1 MNAKKQ
7 QETQTGRMTIWGLL
21 KNMIPFVLPYRWL
34 IVITL
39 VLTLVGSLM
48 AQVNAVV
55 LDWTVDS
62 INALIQ
68 QADGFKWSSAVRIL
82 TIITIILLGKE
93 VVGAVV
99 TFFQRYYGE
108 RMRILVSRDLSLKV
122 VERMLSF
129 RMAFFSSEG
138 NETGKLQSRID
149 RGIMSLSN
157 TVNNF
162 FIEIL
167 PLFTSAVLALILMFA
182 ANVFVGLVALFIVPV
197 YFWVTYIQASKM
209 KGGRRGIF
217 GSHQAV
223 SQGILN
229 IIESITVIK
238 SFNRE
243 KIEADRQ
250 AAIQRTMTDLQL
262 STRKKAYFFGGLKS
276 FLEQIGTVLIIIL
289 TAYLVLTDYPGMSIG
304 KIMYH
309 VMLFANVSAPI
320 RQLHRIYDDMN
331 DALIYAEGFFGILD
345 ADEEVEESGSHHP
358 RRVSGEFE
366 LQGVDFTYSNGT
378 QALFDVSMHIPA
390 GKITA
395 LVGLSGA
402 GKSTIVNLL
411 DKFYTPQKGSIK
423 LDGTELSDWDTEW
436 LRENIGL
443 VLQKNHIFSGTIEEN
458 IRYGCPTATHDDVVK
473 AAKQAYL
480 YDQVMALPHG
490 FETDALQLSG
500 GQQQRVAIARMFI
513 KNPPIIFLDE
523 PTASLDAIATEQI
536 KASIDAIKQGRTV
549 IIISHNIGQIIDA
562 DHIYVLQQGRV
573 VQSGSPQEVY
583 RQGGVYKDIF
593 DASARSMNVDKIANT
608 INIIR
613 YEENH
618 HITAHRHH
626 DDCLGTGDRRGQV
639 HHRERATDHDH
650 RRSPWC
656 QNNVVQTGRQ
666 GNHLAVALARVLG
679 QHVLDQ
685 PAEGV
690 ELASRTGIRQAS
702 VYRGEDARRT
712 AHDQRGERTVE
723 DAHQQDLCHRREGRC
738 YCHHLYYQ
746 ERER

>member
-1 MNAKKQ
+1 MDTNTKQ
-7 QETQTGRMTIWGLL
+7 QTEQTGRMTIWSLL
-21 KNMIPFVLPYRWL
+21 KNILPFVLPYRWL
-34 IVITL
+34 ITLTL
-39 VLTLVGSLM
+39 VLTLIGSLM

-55 LDWTVDS
+55 LDRAVDA

-68 QADGFKWSSAVRIL
+68 TEGGFQWGDAVKIL
-82 TIITIILLGKE
+82 TVITIVLLGKE
-93 VVGAVV
+93 FVALVV

-108 RMRILVSRDLSLKV
+108 QLRILVSRDLSLRV
-122 VERMLSF
+122 VDRILSF
-129 RMAFFSSEG
+129 RLAFFTGEG

-182 ANVFVGLVALFIVPV
+182 ANVYVGLVALFIVPV
-197 YFWVTYIQASKM
+197 YFWVTYIQACRM
-209 KGGRRGIF
+209 KGGRRNIF
-217 GSHQAV
+217 GGHQAV

-243 KIEADRQ
+243 QIEAERQ
-250 AAIQRTMTDLQL
+250 AAIQRNMTGLQL
-262 STRKKAYFFGGLKS
+262 DTRKKSYFYNGLKS

-289 TAYLVLTDYPGMSIG
+289 TAYLVLIDYPGMTIG

-345 ADEEVEESGSHHP
+345 ADNEVEPTGGHKPAEVRGD
-358 RRVSGEFE
+358 FE
-366 LQGVDFTYSNGT
+366 LTGVDFTYSNGT
-378 QALFDVSMHIPA
+378 QALFDVSMHIEP

-411 DKFYTPQKGSIK
+411 DKFYEPQRGSIK
-423 LDGTELSDWDTEW
+423 LDGIELHEWDTQW
-436 LRENIGL
+436 MRDNIGL
-443 VLQKNHIFSGTIEEN
+443 VLQKNHIFDGTIEEN
-458 IRYGCPTATHDDVVK
+458 IKYGFPEATHEQVVE
-473 AAKQAYL
+473 AAKKAYI
-480 YDQVMALPHG
+480 YDQIMQLPHG
-490 FETDALQLSG
+490 FDTAALQLSG

-536 KASIDAIKQGRTV
+536 KSSIDAIKQGRTV

-562 DHIYVLQQGRV
+562 DYIYVLQQGRV
-573 VQSGSPQEVY
+573 VQSGIPAEVY
-583 RQGGVYKDIF
+583 QQGGVYKDIF

-608 INIIR
+608 IS
-613 YEENH
+613 
-618 HITAHRHH
+618 
-626 DDCLGTGDRRGQV
+626 V
-639 HHRERATDHDH
+639 
-650 RRSPWC
+650 SP
-656 QNNVVQTGRQ
+656 
-666 GNHLAVALARVLG
+666 
-679 QHVLDQ
+679 
-685 PAEGV
+685 
-690 ELASRTGIRQAS
+690 
-702 VYRGEDARRT
+702 
-712 AHDQRGERTVE
+712 
-723 DAHQQDLCHRREGRC
+723 
-738 YCHHLYYQ
+738 
-746 ERER
+746 

>member
-1 MNAKKQ
+1 MMS
-7 QETQTGRMTIWGLL
+7 GRMNIWGLL
-21 KNMIPFVLPYRWL
+21 RNMIPFVLPYRWL

-55 LDWTVDS
+55 LDRAVDA

-68 QADGFKWSSAVRIL
+68 QPGGFSWGSALRIL
-82 TIITIILLGKE
+82 MVITVILLGKE

-108 RMRILVSRDLSLKV
+108 RMRILVSRDLSLRV

-167 PLFTSAVLALILMFA
+167 PLFTSAILALILMFA
-182 ANVFVGLVALFIVPV
+182 ANVFVGLVALLIVPL

-217 GSHQAV
+217 SSHQAV

-243 KIEADRQ
+243 QIEADRQ
-250 AAIQRTMTDLQL
+250 AGIQRNMTDLQL
-262 STRKKAYFFGGLKS
+262 NTRKKAYMFNGLKS

-289 TAYLVLTDYPGMSIG
+289 TAYLVLIDYPGMSIG

-331 DALIYAEGFFGILD
+331 DALIYAEGFFGILH
-345 ADEEVEESGSHHP
+345 ADDEVELTGSHKPEEVRGD
-358 RRVSGEFE
+358 FE
-366 LQGVDFTYSNGT
+366 LQNVDFTYPNGT
-378 QALFDVSMHIPA
+378 KALHDVSLRIES
-390 GKITA
+390 GRITA

-411 DKFYTPQKGSIK
+411 DKFFQPQQGSIR
-423 LDGTELSDWDTEW
+423 LDGVELSEWDTEW
-436 LRENIGL
+436 LRENVGL
-443 VLQKNHIFSGTIEEN
+443 VLQKNHIFDGTIEEN
-458 IRYGCPTATHDDVVK
+458 IRYGNPQATHDDVVK
-473 AAKQAYL
+473 AARQAYI
-480 YDQVMALPHG
+480 YDQIMQLPHG

-500 GQQQRVAIARMFI
+500 GQQQRIAIARMFI

-549 IIISHNIGQIIDA
+549 VIISHNIGQIIDA
-562 DHIYVLQQGRV
+562 DQIYVLQQGRV
-573 VQSGSPQEVY
+573 VQQGSPAEVY
-583 RQGGVYKDIF
+583 QQGGIYKDIF
-593 DASARSMNVDKIANT
+593 DASARSMNVDKIAST
-608 INIIR
+608 ITPR
-613 YEENH
+613 
-618 HITAHRHH
+618 
-626 DDCLGTGDRRGQV
+626 
-639 HHRERATDHDH
+639 
-650 RRSPWC
+650 
-656 QNNVVQTGRQ
+656 
-666 GNHLAVALARVLG
+666 
-679 QHVLDQ
+679 
-685 PAEGV
+685 
-690 ELASRTGIRQAS
+690 
-702 VYRGEDARRT
+702 
-712 AHDQRGERTVE
+712 
-723 DAHQQDLCHRREGRC
+723 
-738 YCHHLYYQ
+738 
-746 ERER
+746 

>member
-1 MNAKKQ
+1 MKMN
-7 QETQTGRMTIWGLL
+7 IWQLL
-21 KNMIPFVLPYRWL
+21 KHIMPFVLPYKWL
-34 IVITL
+34 ITITL
-39 VLTLVGSLM
+39 VLTLIGSLM

-55 LDWTVDS
+55 LDRTVDA

-68 QADGFKWSSAVRIL
+68 QPDGFSWGSAVQIL

-93 VVGAVV
+93 VIGAVV

-108 RMRILVSRDLSLKV
+108 RMRILVSCDLSLRV

-129 RMAFFSSEG
+129 RMAFFTSEG

-167 PLFTSAVLALILMFA
+167 PLFTSAVLALVLMFA
-182 ANVFVGLVALFIVPV
+182 ANVYVGLVALCIVPV

-217 GSHQAV
+217 GGHQAV

-243 KIEADRQ
+243 QIEADRQ
-250 AAIQRTMTDLQL
+250 ANIQRTMTDLQL
-262 STRKKAYFFGGLKS
+262 NTRKQAYLFNGLKS

-289 TAYLVLTDYPGMSIG
+289 TAYLVLTDYPGMTIG

-320 RQLHRIYDDMN
+320 RQMHRIYDDMN
-331 DALIYAEGFFGILD
+331 DALIYAEGFFGILH
-345 ADEEVEESGSHHP
+345 ADHEVEASGNHRP
-358 RRVSGEFE
+358 AKVSGRFE
-366 LQGVDFTYSNGT
+366 LKDVDFTYSNGT
-378 QALFDVSMHIPA
+378 QALFGVSMQIEP

-411 DKFYTPQKGSIK
+411 DKFYEPQQGSIM
-423 LDGTELSDWDTEW
+423 LDGVPLSEWDTEW
-436 LRENIGL
+436 LRENVGL
-443 VLQKNHIFSGTIEEN
+443 VLQKNHIFDGTIEEN
-458 IRYGCPTATHDDVVK
+458 IRYGNPRATHDDVVQ
-473 AAKQAYL
+473 AARQAYI
-480 YDQVMALPHG
+480 YDQIMVLPHG
-490 FETDALQLSG
+490 FDTMALQLSG
-500 GQQQRVAIARMFI
+500 GQQQRIAIARMFI

-573 VQSGSPQEVY
+573 VQAGTPTEVY
-583 RQGGVYKDIF
+583 QQGGLYKDIF
-593 DASARSMNVDKIANT
+593 DASARSMNVDKIASA
-608 INIIR
+608 IGVI
-613 YEENH
+613 
-618 HITAHRHH
+618 
-626 DDCLGTGDRRGQV
+626 GTTEPQHGI
-639 HHRERATDHDH
+639 
-650 RRSPWC
+650 S
-656 QNNVVQTGRQ
+656 VQ
-666 GNHLAVALARVLG
+666 
-679 QHVLDQ
+679 
-685 PAEGV
+685 
-690 ELASRTGIRQAS
+690 
-702 VYRGEDARRT
+702 
-712 AHDQRGERTVE
+712 
-723 DAHQQDLCHRREGRC
+723 
-738 YCHHLYYQ
+738 
-746 ERER
+746 

>member
-1 MNAKKQ
+1 MKMN
-7 QETQTGRMTIWGLL
+7 IWSLL
-21 KNMIPFVLPYRWL
+21 KNILPFVLPYRWL
-34 IVITL
+34 ICITL
-39 VLTLVGSLM
+39 VLTLIGSLM

-55 LDWTVDS
+55 LDRAVDA
-62 INALIQ
+62 INALISQ
-68 QADGFKWSSAVRIL
+68 EGGFQWGEAVRIL
-82 TIITIILLGKE
+82 TLITIILLGKE

-108 RMRILVSRDLSLKV
+108 RMRILVSRDMSLRV
-122 VERMLSF
+122 VERILSF
-129 RMAFFSSEG
+129 RMAFFTSEG

-167 PLFTSAVLALILMFA
+167 PLFTSAVLALALMFI
-182 ANVFVGLVALFIVPV
+182 ANVYVGLVALCIVPL

-217 GSHQAV
+217 GGFQAV

-229 IIESITVIK
+229 ILESITVIK
-238 SFNRE
+238 SFNHE
-243 KIEADRQ
+243 QIEADRQ
-250 AAIQRTMTDLQL
+250 AGIQRSMTDLQL
-262 STRKKAYFFGGLKS
+262 ATRKKAYLFNGLKS

-289 TAYLVLTDYPGMSIG
+289 TAYLVLIDYPGMTIG

-331 DALIYAEGFFGILD
+331 DALIYAEGFFGILH
-345 ADEEVEESGSHHP
+345 ADGEVEATGQHHP
-358 RRVSGEFE
+358 QTVKGDFE
-366 LQGVDFTYSNGT
+366 LCNVDFTYSNGT
-378 QALFDVSMHIPA
+378 QALIDVSMRIPS

-411 DKFYTPQKGSIK
+411 DKFYEPQQGTIT
-423 LDGTELSDWDTEW
+423 LDGVSLGEWDTEW
-436 LRENIGL
+436 LRENVGL
-443 VLQKNHIFSGTIEEN
+443 VLQKNHIFDGSIEEN
-458 IRYGCPTATHDDVVK
+458 IRYGCPSATHEDVIK

-480 YDQVMALPHG
+480 YDQVAALPQG
-490 FETDALQLSG
+490 FETSALQLSG

-562 DHIYVLQQGRV
+562 DQIYVLQQGRV
-573 VQSGSPQEVY
+573 VQQGSPQEVY
-583 RQGGVYKDIF
+583 AQGGVYKDIF
-593 DASARSMNVDKIANT
+593 DASARSMNVDKIAST
-608 INIIR
+608 IN
-613 YEENH
+613 
-618 HITAHRHH
+618 
-626 DDCLGTGDRRGQV
+626 Q
-639 HHRERATDHDH
+639 
-650 RRSPWC
+650 
-656 QNNVVQTGRQ
+656 
-666 GNHLAVALARVLG
+666 
-679 QHVLDQ
+679 
-685 PAEGV
+685 
-690 ELASRTGIRQAS
+690 
-702 VYRGEDARRT
+702 
-712 AHDQRGERTVE
+712 
-723 DAHQQDLCHRREGRC
+723 
-738 YCHHLYYQ
+738 
-746 ERER
+746 